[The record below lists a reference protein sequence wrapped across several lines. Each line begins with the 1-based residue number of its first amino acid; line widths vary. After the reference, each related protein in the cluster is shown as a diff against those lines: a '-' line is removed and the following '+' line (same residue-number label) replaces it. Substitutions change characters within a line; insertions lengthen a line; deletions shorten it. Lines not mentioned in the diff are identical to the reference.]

1 VDLLQNEL
9 SEVWVKSGAVEV
21 RARDCELSALEGG
34 MLSGS
39 TPRYVFVK
47 RCSAVDPGPMPT
59 TRCDI

>member
-1 VDLLQNEL
+1 MTEGVGQERRC
-9 SEVWVKSGAVEV
+9 SRCGQEICGK
-21 RARDCELSALEGG
+21 LSALEDG

-59 TRCDI
+59 TRCDIIINVS